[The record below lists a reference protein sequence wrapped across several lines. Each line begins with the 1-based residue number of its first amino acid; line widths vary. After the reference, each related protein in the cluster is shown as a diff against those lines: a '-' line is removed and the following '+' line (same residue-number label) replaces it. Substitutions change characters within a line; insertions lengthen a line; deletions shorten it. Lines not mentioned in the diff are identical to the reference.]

1 MKNITQP
8 DTSQLLEP
16 QNVSI
21 DKSNAAR
28 KTSIG
33 GTKISKGRS
42 GSCLNRTKETTL
54 ERADF

>member
-8 DTSQLLEP
+8 DTLQLQEL

-33 GTKISKGRS
+33 G
-42 GSCLNRTKETTL
+42 L
-54 ERADF
+54 